1 MNNRTREIQRGD
13 VFYADLSPVKGSEQ
27 DGTRPVLVIQND
39 VGNKYSTM
47 AKLGSNAN
55 AMVLLAIPPISWMA
69 LSTKWYATS
78 LTS

>member
-39 VGNKYSTM
+39 VGNKYSTT
-47 AKLGSNAN
+47 
-55 AMVLLAIPPISWMA
+55 VII
-69 LSTKWYATS
+69 LS
-78 LTS
+78 LIHI